1 MAKWLLLDGSNL
13 VYRSF
18 YAIPELTRADGFPTN
33 ALHGWIRTLWR
44 LEDMEKP
51 DGMAVFF
58 DAKGETEREKIYP
71 EYKANRDEMPESL
84 SKQFP
89 WTKQIVEACGMPMFE
104 QEGLEADDLIA
115 TAAISLLEQ
124 GHTVKIVSADKDL
137 GQLIRPGIIQL
148 LPPPTANPSIGWREL
163 DEAGIFAKYGL
174 QPKQIRDYL
183 ALVGDTSDNVPG
195 VQGVGPKTATRWL
208 QEWGTIEGVI
218 EHASELKPM
227 RFQEK
232 LPTALEQ
239 LRLSYEL
246 VGLDCNAMI
255 EPLNMKPCDANGL
268 IRILEE
274 LEMKT
279 AVNDAEKRYR
289 VGYLF

>member
-33 ALHGWIRTLWR
+33 AIHGWVRTLWR

-58 DAKGETEREKIYP
+58 DAQGKTEREKRYP
-71 EYKANRDEMPESL
+71 EYKANRDETPASL

-89 WTKQIVEACGMPMFE
+89 WTKQIVAASGIPMCE

-115 TAAISLLEQ
+115 TAALALLGQ

-137 GQLIRPGIIQL
+137 GQLIRPGVTQL
-148 LPPPTANPSIGWREL
+148 LPPPTANPRIGWREL
-163 DEAGIFAKYGL
+163 DEAGIFAKYGF

-183 ALVGDTSDNVPG
+183 ALIGDTSDNIPG

-208 QEWGTIEGVI
+208 QEWESLEGII
-218 EHASELKPM
+218 EHTSELKPA
-227 RFQEK
+227 RFREK
-232 LPTALEQ
+232 LPAALEQ

-246 VGLDCNAMI
+246 VGLDCNAVM
-255 EPLNMKPCDANGL
+255 EPLEMKPCDAIAL

-289 VGYLF
+289 VGYLL

>member
-51 DGMAVFF
+51 EGMAVFF
-58 DAKGETEREKIYP
+58 DAKGKTEREKIYP
-71 EYKANRDEMPESL
+71 EYKANRDETPESL

-89 WTKQIVEACGMPMFE
+89 WTKKIVEACGMPMRE

-115 TAAISLLEQ
+115 TAALSLLEQ

-137 GQLIRPGIIQL
+137 GQLIRPGIMQL
-148 LPPPTANPSIGWREL
+148 LPPPTANPRIGWREL

-174 QPKQIRDYL
+174 QPNQIRDYL

-208 QEWGTIEGVI
+208 QEWKSVEGVI
-218 EHASELKPM
+218 EHAAELKPA

-232 LPTALEQ
+232 LPAALEQ

-246 VGLDCNAMI
+246 VGLDCNAAM
-255 EPLNMKPCDANGL
+255 EPLEMKPCDANEL
-268 IRILEE
+268 IRMLEE
-274 LEMKT
+274 LEMRT

>member
-18 YAIPELTRADGFPTN
+18 YAIPELTRSDGFPTN
-33 ALHGWIRTLWR
+33 AIHGWIRTLWR
-44 LEDMEKP
+44 LEDMEQP

-58 DAKGETEREKIYP
+58 DAKGVTEREKLFP
-71 EYKANRDEMPESL
+71 DYKANRNETPESL
-84 SKQFP
+84 SQQFP
-89 WTKQIVEACGMPMFE
+89 WVKRITEVCGFPMRE

-115 TAAISLLEQ
+115 TAALSLLAQ
-124 GHTVKIVSADKDL
+124 GHTVKMVSADKDL
-137 GQLIRPGIIQL
+137 GQLVRPGIAQL
-148 LPPPTANPSIGWREL
+148 LPPPTANPRVGWQEV
-163 DEAGIFAKYGL
+163 DESGIFEKYGL

-183 ALVGDTSDNVPG
+183 ALVGDASDNIPG
-195 VQGVGPKTATRWL
+195 VEGVGPKTATRWL
-208 QEWGTIEGVI
+208 QEWGSIEGVI
-218 EHASELKPM
+218 AHASELKPM

-232 LPTALEQ
+232 VPASLDQ

-246 VGLDCNAMI
+246 TGLHCQASMD
-255 EPLNMKPCDANGL
+255 PLEMKPCDAEAL
-268 IRILEE
+268 IRIFEE